1 MKLTPIFWIK
11 CYCSGEDCGLMRVY
25 VYLVS
30 SILAVFAVFADVM
43 LQLLDLQL
51 DLIVL
56 FSELIGLSGLCLE
69 R

>member
-1 MKLTPIFWIK
+1 
-11 CYCSGEDCGLMRVY
+11 MRVCM
-25 VYLVS
+25 YLVS

-43 LQLLDLQL
+43 FQLLDLQL

-69 R
+69 G